1 MPPEAVLDAP
11 DVAALGWLRPDW
23 DAPAP
28 ALMTTR
34 HGGVSQ
40 GPYAGLNVSRSV
52 GDDDAAV
59 AENRRRV
66 ERAIGAPIAWLN
78 LVHGADVVRVTEPS
92 PEPRPRAD
100 AAWTDRPGVACA
112 VTAADCL
119 PVLFSSA
126 DGAVVAAAH
135 AGWRGLAA
143 GVLEATVEALRQ
155 GAGVAPATLR
165 AWLGPCIGPAAYEVG
180 KDVVAAFGGSAAAPG
195 PGFRATAS
203 GPDGCPRWRADLP
216 LLARVRLQSVGV
228 QQITGGTWCTAS
240 DASRFFSHRRDRVTG
255 RMVAAI
261 RSAR

>member
-1 MPPEAVLDAP
+1 MQPEAVIDGP
-11 DVAALGWLRPDW
+11 EAAAGWLRPEW
-23 DAPAP
+23 DSPAP

-34 HGGVSQ
+34 DGGVSR
-40 GPYAGLNVSRSV
+40 GAYAGLNVSRSV

-78 LVHGADVVRVTEPS
+78 LVHGAGVVHVIGPVDAARPS
-92 PEPRPRAD
+92 AD

-143 GVLEATVEALRQ
+143 GVLEATVDALRRD
-155 GAGVAPATLR
+155 AGVAPATLL

-180 KDVVAAFGGSAAAPG
+180 EDVVRAHGGSAADPG
-195 PGFRATAS
+195 PGFRPAAL
-203 GPDGCPRWRADLP
+203 GPDGRPRWRADLP
-216 LLARVRLQSVGV
+216 LLARSRLQAVGV
-228 QQITGGTWCTAS
+228 RSISGGTWCTAS

-261 RSAR
+261 RAAR